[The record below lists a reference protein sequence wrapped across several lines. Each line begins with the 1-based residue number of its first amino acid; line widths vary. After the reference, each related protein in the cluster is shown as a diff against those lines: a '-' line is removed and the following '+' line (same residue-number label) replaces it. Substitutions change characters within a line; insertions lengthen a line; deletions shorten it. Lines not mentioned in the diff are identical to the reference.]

1 MKFSGFT
8 VIITRLHVPPPSLP
22 PVNFPSKQKFL
33 NPVGVYNYV
42 GVARVDTRSR
52 PRCWLIPGLAAKCY
66 SKFPHLRIL
75 AMKV

>member
-1 MKFSGFT
+1 MSA
-8 VIITRLHVPPPSLP
+8 LP

-33 NPVGVYNYV
+33 YETLWVYIYV
-42 GVARVDTRSR
+42 GVARVDTRSQ

-66 SKFPHLRIL
+66 SKLHIL